1 MISLEMK
8 EIVKLLVDI
17 FHIEVVKEYCSF
29 IPADEEKIVLE
40 KLQKL
45 CSGFKDDCDGW
56 VKCLLMINI
65 GYIFEDY
72 IKEKKIKEVID
83 YLDPP
88 PTDKPSDGKPVS

>member
-1 MISLEMK
+1 MISPEMK

-17 FHIEVVKEYCSF
+17 FHIDVIKEYCSI
-29 IPADEEKIVLE
+29 IPSDDEKIVLE

-45 CSGFKDDCDGW
+45 CDGFNNNCDGW

-65 GYIFEDY
+65 GDIFGAY
-72 IKEKKIKEVID
+72 IKEKKIKEVLN

-88 PTDKPSDGKPVS
+88 LQI